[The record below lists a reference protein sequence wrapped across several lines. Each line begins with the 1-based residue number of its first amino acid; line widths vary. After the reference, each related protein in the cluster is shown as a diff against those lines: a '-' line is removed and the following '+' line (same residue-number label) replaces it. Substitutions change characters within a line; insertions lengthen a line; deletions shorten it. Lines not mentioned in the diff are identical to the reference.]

1 MRRSV
6 WKNYGDGPAHG
17 YRAAGASSLQTPS
30 PPPRPTSRP
39 LPALRRETGASESF
53 RSDSRKD
60 PWEGDWTHGGSLG
73 SWVGGPRASRSG
85 SQSSGAAP
93 GSAPFPEPQRGP
105 TCTEG
110 RGLRTRLSLQALRT
124 RLNPP
129 CNRRNRHTPQHS
141 TSFRARRIDYV
152 IKPRKPL
159 PLPPGSSAPPRPR
172 EASAVVGGAARRRPR
187 ADPAAAGEPGIAGLR
202 MPAVQSRY
210 QRDGAV
216 SSPACCFSA
225 APVSRMK
232 K

>member
-1 MRRSV
+1 MAASS
-6 WKNYGDGPAHG
+6 

-39 LPALRRETGASESF
+39 LPALLRETGASESF

-60 PWEGDWTHGGSLG
+60 PWAGDWTHGGSLG
-73 SWVGGPRASRSG
+73 SRVGGPRASRCG

-129 CNRRNRHTPQHS
+129 CNRRNRHTPQHA
-141 TSFRARRIDYV
+141 TSFRARRVDDV
-152 IKPRKPL
+152 IKPRKTLPHPRARPPRPSPL
-159 PLPPGSSAPPRPR
+159 RPR

-202 MPAVQSRY
+202 MPAVQVPSAGRMAS
-210 QRDGAV
+210 QHHDSGVTFRGSDFRDA
-216 SSPACCFSA
+216 
-225 APVSRMK
+225 
-232 K
+232 